1 MNGLLI
7 PKYGTVSTIRY
18 GARIPQ
24 PELYGQVTVQAGDSV
39 TGASE
44 QTFATTY
51 NIRPRSL
58 VAGQVLAVDA
68 TGIYNQFSTP
78 GSQTVKVKFG
88 STTICA
94 SGTFAGTASM
104 SNRGWKL
111 HALITVISIGSSG
124 TVEAQ
129 GWLSM
134 ATAVKNS
141 IEIEMPNTAVVGSID
156 TTGTL
161 NLNLSWTQTNSN
173 AANNAQ
179 MRQLIVT
186 LLNP

>member
-1 MNGLLI
+1 MRSGVLGIQSRAILGVPASQPLL
-7 PKYGTVSTIRY
+7 YAQTV
-18 GARIPQ
+18 
-24 PELYGQVTVQAGDSV
+24 VQSGDSV

-88 STTICA
+88 STTICSSA
-94 SGTFAGTASM
+94 TFAGTASM

-134 ATAVKNS
+134 ATAAKNS

-173 AANNAQ
+173 AANNSQ
-179 MRQLIVT
+179 MRQLVVSV
-186 LLNP
+186 LNPY